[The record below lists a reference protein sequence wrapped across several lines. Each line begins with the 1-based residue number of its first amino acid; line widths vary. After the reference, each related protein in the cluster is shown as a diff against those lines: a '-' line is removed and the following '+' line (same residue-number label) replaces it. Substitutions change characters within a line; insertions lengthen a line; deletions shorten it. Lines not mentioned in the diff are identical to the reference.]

1 MNQITKLTFT
11 FLKQFGSAYLTK
23 TAKYTSL
30 KADAN
35 HGLRRF
41 INVQSRVT
49 TKFTL
54 YIQHTIFLR
63 L

>member
-30 KADAN
+30 KADA
-35 HGLRRF
+35 HHELRQF
-41 INVQSRVT
+41 INVQSRV
-49 TKFTL
+49 
-54 YIQHTIFLR
+54 IS
-63 L
+63 